1 MDDHGAAQSLLAK
14 QRTHFFGKYRGLV
27 TDNNDDQLKR
37 GRLRVQVPQVL
48 GLQEVWALPCVTYA
62 GKDVGFFAMPP
73 IGTVVWVE
81 FEAGDPSFPIW
92 TGCTWALGD
101 IADADAIP
109 TVKFLKTDK
118 FTIRIDDDGGEL
130 RIEDTNGTQIVITPS
145 NLLIKS
151 STSKVQGGGGSTE
164 VALTNASVTVN
175 QTSME
180 VK

>member
-1 MDDHGAAQSLLAK
+1 MDDQGAAQSLLAK
-14 QRTHFFGKYRGLV
+14 QRTQFFGKYRGLV
-27 TDNNDDQLKR
+27 TDNSDELKR
-37 GRLRVQVPQVL
+37 GRLQVQVPQVL
-48 GLQEVWALPCVTYA
+48 GLQPVWALPCVTYA

-81 FEAGDPSFPIW
+81 FEAGEPSFPIW
-92 TGCTWALGD
+92 TGCVWGLGD

-130 RIEDTNGTQIVITPS
+130 RIEDTNGTQIIITPS
-145 NLLIKS
+145 NLVLKS
-151 STSKVQGGGGSTE
+151 STTKVQGGGGRE
-164 VALTNASVTVN
+164 VALDNVSVTVN